1 LLVTKKVELK
11 TAAELK
17 KMRDAGILL
26 RHVFDELGK
35 HVVPG
40 ASTAE
45 LDVIAR
51 QLVEKGGAKP
61 AFLGYMGYPA
71 TLCTS
76 VNEEVVHG
84 IPSSRRLVEGD
95 IVSIDCGLVL
105 NGFYADT
112 ATTYAV
118 GQVNED
124 ATRLLQ
130 ATRESLERAIE
141 QMYVGNRIG
150 TVSAAVQQYVEERG
164 FSVVR
169 DYTGHGIGRA
179 MHEPPQ
185 IPNFG
190 EPDTGFR
197 LRPGLV
203 LAIEPMV
210 NVGTFKTKTLND
222 GWTVV
227 TADGALSAHF
237 EHTIAV
243 TEDGPLILTA

>member
-1 LLVTKKVELK
+1 MSRKVELK
-11 TAAELK
+11 SDAELQ
-17 KMRDAGILL
+17 KMRQSGILL
-26 RHVFDELGK
+26 RKVFDELGK

-40 ASTAE
+40 VSTAE
-45 LDVIAR
+45 LDRVAR
-51 QLVEKGGAKP
+51 RLIEAGGAKP

-76 VNEEVVHG
+76 VNDEVVHG
-84 IPSSRRLVEGD
+84 IPSARPLVEGD

-112 ATTYAV
+112 ATTYPLGNV
-118 GQVNED
+118 SP
-124 ATRLLQ
+124 ATQQLLA
-130 ATRESLERAIE
+130 ATRESLDRAIE
-141 QMYVGNRIG
+141 QMFVGNRIG
-150 TVSAAVQQYVEERG
+150 TVSSAVQQYVEERG
-164 FSVVR
+164 YSVVR

-210 NVGTFKTKTLND
+210 NAGTYKTKTLKD

-237 EHTIAV
+237 EHTVAV
-243 TEDGPLILTA
+243 TEAGPYVLTA

>member
-1 LLVTKKVELK
+1 MSKKIELK
-11 TAAELK
+11 SDGELT
-17 KMRDAGILL
+17 KMRTAGILL
-26 RHVFDELGK
+26 RKVFLEVERL
-35 HVVPG
+35 VAPG
-40 ASTAE
+40 ITTAQ
-45 LDVIAR
+45 LDAVAR
-51 QLVEKGGAKP
+51 KMIEDAGARP
-61 AFLGYMGYPA
+61 AFLGYHGYPA

-84 IPSSRRLVEGD
+84 IPSNRALNDGD
-95 IVSIDCGLVL
+95 VVSIDCGLVL
-105 NGFYADT
+105 DGFYADT

-118 GQVNED
+118 GSVTGEVQ
-124 ATRLLQ
+124 RLLDV
-130 ATRESLERAIE
+130 TRESLNKAIE
-141 QMYVGNRIG
+141 QMVVGNRIG
-150 TVSAAVQQYVEERG
+150 TVSSAVQSHVEAEG

-185 IPNFG
+185 MPNFG

-210 NVGTFKTKTLND
+210 NIGTFKTRTLSD

-227 TADGALSAHF
+227 TADGKWSAHF
-237 EHTIAV
+237 EHTVAV
-243 TEDGPLILTA
+243 TESGPLVLTA

>member
-1 LLVTKKVELK
+1 MAKKVELK
-11 TAAELK
+11 SEAELQ
-17 KMRDAGILL
+17 KMREAGILL
-26 RHVFDELGK
+26 RKVFNEIGNR
-35 HVVPG
+35 VAPG
-40 ASTAE
+40 VTTAQ
-45 LDVIAR
+45 LDQVAR
-51 QLVEKGGAKP
+51 KCIEDGGAKP
-61 AFLGYMGYPA
+61 AFLGYLGYPA

-84 IPSSRRLVEGD
+84 IPSSRTLNEGD

-118 GQVNED
+118 GTISEEAQQ
-124 ATRLLQ
+124 LLK
-130 ATRESLERAIE
+130 ATRESLDRAIE
-141 QMYVGNRIG
+141 HMVVGNRIG
-150 TVSAAVQQYVEERG
+150 TVSSAVQQYVEERG
-164 FSVVR
+164 YSVVR

-190 EPDTGFR
+190 DADTGFR

-210 NVGTFKTKTLND
+210 NAGTYKTKTLKD

-243 TEDGPLILTA
+243 TENGPMILTA

>member
-1 LLVTKKVELK
+1 MSKKVELK
-11 TAAELK
+11 SQAELQ
-17 KMRDAGILL
+17 KMRTSGSLL
-26 RHVFDELGK
+26 RQVFNEIGR

-40 ASTAE
+40 VTTAE
-45 LDVIAR
+45 LDLVAR
-51 QLVEKGGAKP
+51 KCIEGGGAKP
-61 AFLGYMGYPA
+61 AFLGYLGYPA

-84 IPSSRRLVEGD
+84 IPSDRRLNEGD

-118 GQVNED
+118 GEISEEAKELLR
-124 ATRLLQ
+124 ATQ
-130 ATRESLERAIE
+130 ESLGQAIE
-141 QMYVGNRIG
+141 QMVVGNRIG
-150 TVSAAVQQYVEERG
+150 TVSSTVQQYVEERG
-164 FSVVR
+164 YSVVR

-185 IPNFG
+185 IPNYG
-190 EPDTGFR
+190 DAGTGFR

-203 LAIEPMV
+203 LAVEPMV
-210 NVGTFKTKTLND
+210 NAGTFKTKTLND

-227 TADGALSAHF
+227 TEDGKLSAHF

-243 TEDGPLILTA
+243 TDDGPLILTK

>member
-1 LLVTKKVELK
+1 MSRKVELK
-11 TAAELK
+11 SEAELQ
-17 KMRDAGILL
+17 KMRTSGILL
-26 RHVFDELGK
+26 RQVFNEIGK
-35 HVVPG
+35 NVAPG
-40 ASTAE
+40 VTTAE
-45 LDVIAR
+45 LDLVAR
-51 QLVEKGGAKP
+51 KCIEAGGARP

-84 IPSSRRLVEGD
+84 IPSSRRLNEGD

-105 NGFYADT
+105 SGFYADT

-118 GQVNED
+118 GQVSDEAD
-124 ATRLLQ
+124 ALLKATRDSLDQ
-130 ATRESLERAIE
+130 AIQ
-141 QMYVGNRIG
+141 QMVVGNRIG
-150 TVSAAVQQYVEERG
+150 TVSAAVQQHVEALG
-164 FSVVR
+164 YSVVR

-185 IPNFG
+185 MPNFG

-210 NVGTFKTKTLND
+210 NVGTFKTRTLKD
-222 GWTVV
+222 GWTVI
-227 TADGALSAHF
+227 TADGKLSAHF
-237 EHTIAV
+237 EHTVAV
-243 TEDGPLILTA
+243 TEAGPLILTA

>member
-1 LLVTKKVELK
+1 MSRKVELK
-11 TAAELK
+11 SQAELE
-17 KMRDAGILL
+17 KMRKSGILL
-26 RHVFDELGK
+26 RQVFNEIGRHVA
-35 HVVPG
+35 PG
-40 ASTAE
+40 VTTAQ
-45 LDVIAR
+45 LDMVAR
-51 QLVEKGGAKP
+51 KAIEAGGAKP
-61 AFLGYMGYPA
+61 AFLGYMGFPA

-84 IPSSRRLVEGD
+84 IPSDRALNPGD

-112 ATTYAV
+112 ATTYPV
-118 GQVNED
+118 GEISD
-124 ATRLLQ
+124 EAKALLKATE
-130 ATRESLERAIE
+130 ESLWKAIE
-141 QMYVGNRIG
+141 QMVNGNRIG
-150 TVSAAVQQYVEERG
+150 TVSFAVQQYVEERG
-164 FSVVR
+164 YSVVR

-210 NVGTFKTKTLND
+210 NAGTFKTKTLKD

-227 TADGALSAHF
+227 TADGKLSAHF
-237 EHTIAV
+237 EHTVAV
-243 TEDGPLILTA
+243 TDNGPMILTE

>member
-1 LLVTKKVELK
+1 MSRKVELK
-11 TAAELK
+11 SEAELQ
-17 KMRDAGILL
+17 KMRVSGILL
-26 RHVFDELGK
+26 RKVFNEIGSN
-35 HVVPG
+35 VAPG
-40 ASTAE
+40 VTTAE
-45 LDVIAR
+45 LDQVAR
-51 QLVEKGGAKP
+51 KCIQDGGAKP

-84 IPSSRRLVEGD
+84 IPNDRPLNEGD

-112 ATTYAV
+112 ATTYGV
-118 GQVNED
+118 GKISESAQQLLD
-124 ATRLLQ
+124 ATE
-130 ATRESLERAIE
+130 ESLGQAIQ
-141 QMYVGNRIG
+141 QMVVGNRIG
-150 TVSAAVQQYVEERG
+150 TVSSAVQQYVEARG
-164 FSVVR
+164 YSVVR

-190 EPDTGFR
+190 NPDTGFR

-203 LAIEPMV
+203 LAVEPMV
-210 NVGTFKTKTLND
+210 NAGTFKTKTLDD

-227 TADGALSAHF
+227 TADGQLSAHF

-243 TEDGPLILTA
+243 TEQGPLILTA